1 MSFRSSSSSDSCD
14 LSSKSQHLTDSSS
27 AKGGSTQPNSMH
39 GLRDSSPSA
48 NISLRKDKAKDSCA
62 TNTLLALSTSYINAA
77 ASAVAAENREK
88 KRKQSIQTGNA
99 ERELQKQQERLAANR
114 RSAALSR
121 QRRKDLIKQLQLTVM
136 DLTKKNV
143 ELQNRCERL
152 ERQLSTYQSAILQ
165 QTQAE
170 TANISNIPAGSFSN
184 GCLVNPS
191 IVLPWNS
198 SYLLPTRAIIP
209 THGVIGG
216 APNFS
221 TTRTPEL
228 FHLNQQASH
237 QLQQNLH
244 QLADLLL
251 TNNGQGDNTA
261 RRAKNERSSEKE
273 QVSALWLGSHPSRNV
288 A

>member
-1 MSFRSSSSSDSCD
+1 MSVRSSSSSDSCD
-14 LSSKSQHLTDSSS
+14 LSSKSQHLSDASVAKVGSAQQNSLHGHEDSC
-27 AKGGSTQPNSMH
+27 T
-39 GLRDSSPSA
+39 SA
-48 NISLRKDKAKDSCA
+48 NMSLGNDKAKESCA
-62 TNTLLALSTSYINAA
+62 TNTLLALPTTYINAA

-88 KRKQSIQTGNA
+88 KRKQSTQTGNA

-152 ERQLSTYQSAILQ
+152 ERQLSTYQSAMLQ

-170 TANISNIPAGSFSN
+170 AANISNIHNGS
-184 GCLVNPS
+184 CLVNPS

-209 THGVIGG
+209 THGVMGG
-216 APNFS
+216 ASNFS
-221 TTRTPEL
+221 TSRTPEL

-251 TNNGQGDNTA
+251 TSNSQGDNTA
-261 RRAKNERSSEKE
+261 RRAKNDRSIEKE
-273 QVSALWLGSHPSRNV
+273 QVSALWLGYHPSRNV